1 MNLGLQRPHC
11 DGTLEMLPFGC
22 IWIGV
27 SVSQKNRM
35 TGWQNG
41 MEEPSSIIQL
51 ELVVLVGRVLT
62 QKTVLSHEFVRASR
76 VEIHCMGWNS
86 SRLPWS

>member
-1 MNLGLQRPHC
+1 
-11 DGTLEMLPFGC
+11 
-22 IWIGV
+22 
-27 SVSQKNRM
+27 M

-62 QKTVLSHEFVRASR
+62 QKTVLLPTNFVRASDSKSR
-76 VEIHCMGWNS
+76 IEIGWDGTAADCHGHDTVTTD
-86 SRLPWS
+86 